1 MKDFIIEWR
10 AAQAKLN
17 RLASY
22 AESKAPDII
31 FRLTKEQP
39 QVMSLR
45 QLARRLNRSPTYLS
59 QVANGHTSISVDA
72 FCDLLK
78 IMEEHAG

>member
-1 MKDFIIEWR
+1 MKGFIVEWR

-22 AESKAPDII
+22 AESEAPNII

-45 QLARRLNRSPTYLS
+45 QLARRMNRSPTYLS
-59 QVANGHTSISVDA
+59 QVANGHQAISVDA

-78 IMEEHAG
+78 IVEEHAG